1 MGRRKT
7 RAVTLMLL
15 SSLSFSIMQVFV
27 KMSSTEVGTF
37 EQVFFRNL
45 ISMIIAGVT
54 VYRAKLDLIPEIE
67 LSSNELLIDLARI
80 GLGIAFVPDYCIP
93 ENDPDLFIVHLEEQL
108 PARQMVVAYNENIP
122 LSQAARQFIDML

>member
-1 MGRRKT
+1 MGGRKT

-45 ISMIIAGVT
+45 ISMIIAGIT
-54 VYRAKLDLIPEIE
+54 VYRAKLCGAGPF
-67 LSSNELLIDLARI
+67 LAFW
-80 GLGIAFVPDYCIP
+80 ASCWSFT
-93 ENDPDLFIVHLEEQL
+93 
-108 PARQMVVAYNENIP
+108 P
-122 LSQAARQFIDML
+122 LAMPGRRMWRC